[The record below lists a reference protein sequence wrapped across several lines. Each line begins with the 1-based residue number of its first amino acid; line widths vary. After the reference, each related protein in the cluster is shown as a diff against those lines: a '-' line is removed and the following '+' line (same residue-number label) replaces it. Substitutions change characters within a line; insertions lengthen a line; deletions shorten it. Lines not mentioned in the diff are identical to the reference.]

1 MREADWFVL
10 AVEPGSEFDV
20 VKRVRA
26 LELMARIPI
35 ETRTLRSRGRHNQP
49 VVKEI
54 KASLLPGYAFMGAR
68 HRDIDWPTIRELRG
82 VRGVLMS
89 DGRPGRLSEA
99 DVAAVDRLC
108 KERHIGGTLQI
119 GATGRILRGPFRDF
133 EAVIRSI
140 RPDMV
145 RVAISMFGSDR
156 EISVNA
162 DNIAS
167 V

>member
-1 MREADWFVL
+1 MSEADWYVL
-10 AVEPGSEFDV
+10 AVVPGHELDV
-20 VKRVRA
+20 IARVRA

-49 VVKEI
+49 VVREV
-54 KASLLPGYAFMGAR
+54 KASLLPGYVFMGSKR
-68 HRDIDWPTIRELRG
+68 GVDWPTVQALKG
-82 VRGVLMS
+82 VHGVLMS

-108 KERHIGGTLQI
+108 KEDHRGGTLQV
-119 GATGRILRGPFRDF
+119 GAVGRILRGPFREL
-133 EAVIRSI
+133 EAVIQAI
-140 RPDMV
+140 RPDLV
-145 RVAISMFGSDR
+145 RVSVHVFGAER
-156 EISVNA
+156 EISVNV